1 MFIFFEYF
9 FADQLSINNPVLLNI
24 DKDDLLL
31 FYEPIE
37 TFYDIKHHKQKIT
50 FIISSLRHF
59 IKTINHKNIIHHK
72 ITKNNKLDL
81 SSYLKKI
88 IKENNMKVA
97 VQMDHVSKLNIKG
110 DTTLA
115 LCLEA
120 QEREFKLYQYLPDN
134 LTFVDGKLKV
144 LVEELKLF
152 DDNVDFFELG
162 EPFVDDLNSFDT
174 VLMRQEPPF
183 DMHYITY
190 THLLDHLDKRVR
202 VINNPVSVRN
212 SPEKLLVTH
221 FIDLMPK
228 TIISKNF
235 SEIKEFS
242 NKQNKVV
249 LKPLYGKGGE
259 GIILL
264 QADEQMFDKK
274 LEDFLS
280 NEYEPIMVQEYL
292 PIVKKGDKRIILING
307 EPVGC
312 LNRVPAIS
320 RLT

>member
-1 MFIFFEYF
+1 
-9 FADQLSINNPVLLNI
+9 
-24 DKDDLLL
+24 
-31 FYEPIE
+31 
-37 TFYDIKHHKQKIT
+37 
-50 FIISSLRHF
+50 
-59 IKTINHKNIIHHK
+59 
-72 ITKNNKLDL
+72 
-81 SSYLKKI
+81 
-88 IKENNMKVA
+88 MKVA

-242 NKQNKVV
+242 NKQSKVV

-264 QADEQMFDKK
+264 EADEQMFDKK

-312 LNRVPAIS
+312 LNRVPAEGEFRSNLGVGGLPELSELSS
-320 RLT
+320 RDIEICQRIRKTLIDYDLYFVGIDVIGEYLTEINVTCPTGVRQIKELGGPDIAKLFWDNIQI

>member
-1 MFIFFEYF
+1 
-9 FADQLSINNPVLLNI
+9 
-24 DKDDLLL
+24 
-31 FYEPIE
+31 
-37 TFYDIKHHKQKIT
+37 
-50 FIISSLRHF
+50 
-59 IKTINHKNIIHHK
+59 
-72 ITKNNKLDL
+72 
-81 SSYLKKI
+81 
-88 IKENNMKVA
+88 MKVA

-221 FIDLMPK
+221 FNDLMPK

-242 NKQNKVV
+242 NKQSKVV

-264 QADEQMFDKK
+264 EADEQMFDKK
-274 LEDFLS
+274 LEEFLS

-312 LNRVPAIS
+312 LNRVPAEGEFRSNLGVGGLPELSELSS
-320 RLT
+320 RDIEICQRIRKTLIDYDLYFVGIDVIGDYLTEINVTCPTGVRQIKELGGPDIAKLFWDNIQV

>member
-1 MFIFFEYF
+1 
-9 FADQLSINNPVLLNI
+9 
-24 DKDDLLL
+24 
-31 FYEPIE
+31 
-37 TFYDIKHHKQKIT
+37 
-50 FIISSLRHF
+50 
-59 IKTINHKNIIHHK
+59 
-72 ITKNNKLDL
+72 
-81 SSYLKKI
+81 
-88 IKENNMKVA
+88 MKVA

-152 DDNVDFFELG
+152 DDNLDFFELG
-162 EPFVDDLNSFDT
+162 EPFVDDLNSFDV

-242 NKQNKVV
+242 NKQSKVV

-264 QADEQMFDKK
+264 EADEQMFDKK

-312 LNRVPAIS
+312 LNRVPAEGEFRSNLGVGGLPELSELSS
-320 RLT
+320 RDIEICERIRKTLIDYDLYFVGIDVIGDYLTEINVTCPTGVRQIKELGGPDIAKLFWDNIQV

>member
-1 MFIFFEYF
+1 M
-9 FADQLSINNPVLLNI
+9 
-24 DKDDLLL
+24 
-31 FYEPIE
+31 
-37 TFYDIKHHKQKIT
+37 KI
-50 FIISSLRHF
+50 
-59 IKTINHKNIIHHK
+59 
-72 ITKNNKLDL
+72 
-81 SSYLKKI
+81 
-88 IKENNMKVA
+88 A

-120 QEREFKLYQYLPDN
+120 QKRKFKLYQYLPDN
-134 LTFVDGKLKV
+134 LTFIDGRLKV
-144 LVEELKLF
+144 VVEELKLF
-152 DDNVDFFELG
+152 DDCEDFFELG
-162 EPFVDDLNSFDT
+162 KPFTDDLNSFDT

-190 THLLDHLDKRVR
+190 THLLDHLDKKVR

-212 SPEKLLVTH
+212 APEKLLVTH
-221 FIDLMPK
+221 FADLMPK

-235 SEIKEFS
+235 GEIKEFVS
-242 NKQNKVV
+242 KLNKVV

-264 QADEQMFDKK
+264 ESNDKIFDKK
-274 LEDFLS
+274 LENFLFG
-280 NEYEPIMVQEYL
+280 EHEPIMAQEYL

-312 LNRVPAIS
+312 LNRIPAEGEFRSNLGVGGLPELSELSSRDIEICQRIS
-320 RLT
+320 KTLIDYDLYFVGIDVIGDFLTEINVTCPTGVRQIKELGGPDIAKLFWDNINS

>member
-1 MFIFFEYF
+1 
-9 FADQLSINNPVLLNI
+9 
-24 DKDDLLL
+24 
-31 FYEPIE
+31 
-37 TFYDIKHHKQKIT
+37 
-50 FIISSLRHF
+50 
-59 IKTINHKNIIHHK
+59 
-72 ITKNNKLDL
+72 
-81 SSYLKKI
+81 
-88 IKENNMKVA
+88 MKVA

-152 DDNVDFFELG
+152 DNNVEFFALG

-242 NKQNKVV
+242 NKQSKVV

-264 QADEQMFDKK
+264 EADEQMFDKK

-312 LNRVPAIS
+312 LNRVPAEGEFRSNLGVGGLPELSELSS
-320 RLT
+320 RDIEICQRIRKTLIDYDLYFVGIDVIGEYLTEINVTCPTGVRQIKELGGPDIAKLFWDNIQI

>member
-1 MFIFFEYF
+1 
-9 FADQLSINNPVLLNI
+9 
-24 DKDDLLL
+24 
-31 FYEPIE
+31 
-37 TFYDIKHHKQKIT
+37 
-50 FIISSLRHF
+50 
-59 IKTINHKNIIHHK
+59 
-72 ITKNNKLDL
+72 
-81 SSYLKKI
+81 
-88 IKENNMKVA
+88 MKVA

-221 FIDLMPK
+221 FNDLMPK

-242 NKQNKVV
+242 NKQSKVV

-312 LNRVPAIS
+312 LNRVPAEGEFRSNLGVGGLPELSELSS
-320 RLT
+320 RDIEICERIRKTLIDYDLYFVGIDVIGEYLTEINVTCPTGVRQIKELGGPDIAKLFWDNIQV

>member
-1 MFIFFEYF
+1 
-9 FADQLSINNPVLLNI
+9 
-24 DKDDLLL
+24 
-31 FYEPIE
+31 
-37 TFYDIKHHKQKIT
+37 
-50 FIISSLRHF
+50 
-59 IKTINHKNIIHHK
+59 
-72 ITKNNKLDL
+72 
-81 SSYLKKI
+81 
-88 IKENNMKVA
+88 MKVA

-152 DDNVDFFELG
+152 DDNVAFFELG

-242 NKQNKVV
+242 NKQSKVV

-264 QADEQMFDKK
+264 EADEQMFDKK

-312 LNRVPAIS
+312 LNRVPAEGEFRSNLGVGGLPELSELSS
-320 RLT
+320 RDIEICQRIRKTLIDYDLYFVGIDVIGEYLTEINVTCPTGVRQIKELGGPDIAKLFWDNIQV

>member
-1 MFIFFEYF
+1 
-9 FADQLSINNPVLLNI
+9 
-24 DKDDLLL
+24 
-31 FYEPIE
+31 
-37 TFYDIKHHKQKIT
+37 
-50 FIISSLRHF
+50 
-59 IKTINHKNIIHHK
+59 
-72 ITKNNKLDL
+72 
-81 SSYLKKI
+81 
-88 IKENNMKVA
+88 MKVA

-242 NKQNKVV
+242 NKQSKVV

-264 QADEQMFDKK
+264 EADEQMFDKK

-312 LNRVPAIS
+312 LNRVPAEGEFRSNLGVGGLPELSELSLRDIEICQ
-320 RLT
+320 RIRKTLIDYDLYFVGIDVIGDYLTEINVTCPTGVRQIKELGGPDIAKLFWDNIQV

>member
-1 MFIFFEYF
+1 
-9 FADQLSINNPVLLNI
+9 
-24 DKDDLLL
+24 
-31 FYEPIE
+31 
-37 TFYDIKHHKQKIT
+37 
-50 FIISSLRHF
+50 
-59 IKTINHKNIIHHK
+59 
-72 ITKNNKLDL
+72 
-81 SSYLKKI
+81 
-88 IKENNMKVA
+88 MKVA

-162 EPFVDDLNSFDT
+162 EPFVDDLNSFDA

-242 NKQNKVV
+242 NKQSKVV

-264 QADEQMFDKK
+264 EADEQMFDKK

-312 LNRVPAIS
+312 LNRVPAEGEFRSNLGVGGLPELSELSS
-320 RLT
+320 RDIEICQRIRKTLIDYDLYFVGIDVIGDYLTEINVTCPTGVRQIKELGGPDIAKLFWDNIQV

>member
-1 MFIFFEYF
+1 
-9 FADQLSINNPVLLNI
+9 
-24 DKDDLLL
+24 
-31 FYEPIE
+31 
-37 TFYDIKHHKQKIT
+37 
-50 FIISSLRHF
+50 
-59 IKTINHKNIIHHK
+59 
-72 ITKNNKLDL
+72 
-81 SSYLKKI
+81 
-88 IKENNMKVA
+88 MKVA

-152 DDNVDFFELG
+152 DDSVDFFELG

-242 NKQNKVV
+242 NKQSKVV

-264 QADEQMFDKK
+264 EADEQMFDKK

-312 LNRVPAIS
+312 LNRVPAEGEFRSNLGVGGLPELSELSS
-320 RLT
+320 RDIEICQRIRKTLIDYDLYFVGIDVIGDYLTEINVTCPTGVRQIKELGGPDIAKLFWDNIQI

>member
-1 MFIFFEYF
+1 M
-9 FADQLSINNPVLLNI
+9 
-24 DKDDLLL
+24 
-31 FYEPIE
+31 
-37 TFYDIKHHKQKIT
+37 KI
-50 FIISSLRHF
+50 
-59 IKTINHKNIIHHK
+59 
-72 ITKNNKLDL
+72 
-81 SSYLKKI
+81 
-88 IKENNMKVA
+88 A

-120 QEREFKLYQYLPDN
+120 QKRKFKLYQYLPDN
-134 LTFVDGKLKV
+134 LTFIDGRLKV
-144 LVEELKLF
+144 VVEELKLF
-152 DDNVDFFELG
+152 DDCEDFFELG
-162 EPFVDDLNSFDT
+162 KPFTDDLNSFDT

-190 THLLDHLDKRVR
+190 THLLDHLDKKVR

-212 SPEKLLVTH
+212 APEKLLVTH
-221 FIDLMPK
+221 FADLMPK

-235 SEIKEFS
+235 DEIKEFVS
-242 NKQNKVV
+242 KLNKVV

-264 QADEQMFDKK
+264 ESNDKMFDKK
-274 LEDFLS
+274 LENFLLG
-280 NEYEPIMVQEYL
+280 EHEPIMAQEYL

-312 LNRVPAIS
+312 LNRIPAEGEFRSNLGVGGLPELSELSSRDIEICQRIS
-320 RLT
+320 KTLIDYDLYFVGIDVIGDFLTEINVTCPTGVRQIKELGGPDIAKLFWDNINS

>member
-1 MFIFFEYF
+1 M
-9 FADQLSINNPVLLNI
+9 
-24 DKDDLLL
+24 
-31 FYEPIE
+31 
-37 TFYDIKHHKQKIT
+37 KI
-50 FIISSLRHF
+50 
-59 IKTINHKNIIHHK
+59 
-72 ITKNNKLDL
+72 
-81 SSYLKKI
+81 
-88 IKENNMKVA
+88 A

-120 QEREFKLYQYLPDN
+120 QKRKFKLYQYLPDN
-134 LTFVDGKLKV
+134 LTFIDGRLKV
-144 LVEELKLF
+144 VVEELKLF
-152 DDNVDFFELG
+152 DDCEDFFELG
-162 EPFVDDLNSFDT
+162 KPFTDDLNSFDT

-190 THLLDHLDKRVR
+190 THLLDHLDKKVR

-212 SPEKLLVTH
+212 APEKLLVTH
-221 FIDLMPK
+221 FADLMPK

-235 SEIKEFS
+235 DEIKEFVS
-242 NKQNKVV
+242 KLNKVV

-264 QADEQMFDKK
+264 ESNDKIFDKK
-274 LEDFLS
+274 LENFLLG
-280 NEYEPIMVQEYL
+280 EHEPIMAQEYL

-312 LNRVPAIS
+312 LNRIPAEGEFRSNLGVGGLPELSELSSRDIEICQRIS
-320 RLT
+320 KTLIDYDLYFVGIDVIGDFLTEINVTCPTGVRQIKELGGPDIAKLFWDNINS

>member
-1 MFIFFEYF
+1 M
-9 FADQLSINNPVLLNI
+9 
-24 DKDDLLL
+24 
-31 FYEPIE
+31 
-37 TFYDIKHHKQKIT
+37 KI
-50 FIISSLRHF
+50 
-59 IKTINHKNIIHHK
+59 
-72 ITKNNKLDL
+72 
-81 SSYLKKI
+81 
-88 IKENNMKVA
+88 A

-120 QEREFKLYQYLPDN
+120 QKRKFKLYQYLPDN
-134 LTFVDGKLKV
+134 LTFIDGRLKV
-144 LVEELKLF
+144 VVEELKLF
-152 DDNVDFFELG
+152 DDCEDFFELG
-162 EPFVDDLNSFDT
+162 KPFTDDLNSFDT

-190 THLLDHLDKRVR
+190 THLLDHLDKKVR

-212 SPEKLLVTH
+212 APEKLLVTH
-221 FIDLMPK
+221 FADLMPK

-235 SEIKEFS
+235 DEIKEFVS
-242 NKQNKVV
+242 KLNKVV

-264 QADEQMFDKK
+264 ESNDKMFDKK
-274 LEDFLS
+274 LENFLLG
-280 NEYEPIMVQEYL
+280 EHEPIMAQEYL

-312 LNRVPAIS
+312 LNRIPAEGEFRSNLGVGGLPELAELSSRDIEICQRIS
-320 RLT
+320 KTLIDYDLYFVGIDVIGDFLTEINVTCPTGVRQIRELGGPDIAKLFWDNINS

>member
-1 MFIFFEYF
+1 
-9 FADQLSINNPVLLNI
+9 
-24 DKDDLLL
+24 
-31 FYEPIE
+31 
-37 TFYDIKHHKQKIT
+37 
-50 FIISSLRHF
+50 
-59 IKTINHKNIIHHK
+59 
-72 ITKNNKLDL
+72 
-81 SSYLKKI
+81 
-88 IKENNMKVA
+88 MKVA

-152 DDNVDFFELG
+152 DDSVDFFELG

-264 QADEQMFDKK
+264 EADEQMFDKK

-312 LNRVPAIS
+312 LNRVPAEGEFRSNLGVGGLPELSELSS
-320 RLT
+320 RDIEICQRIRKTLIDYDLYFVGIDVIGEYLTEINVTCPTGVRQIKELGGPDIAKLFWDNIQV

>member
-1 MFIFFEYF
+1 
-9 FADQLSINNPVLLNI
+9 
-24 DKDDLLL
+24 
-31 FYEPIE
+31 
-37 TFYDIKHHKQKIT
+37 
-50 FIISSLRHF
+50 
-59 IKTINHKNIIHHK
+59 
-72 ITKNNKLDL
+72 
-81 SSYLKKI
+81 
-88 IKENNMKVA
+88 MKVA

-242 NKQNKVV
+242 NKQSKVV

-264 QADEQMFDKK
+264 EADEQMFDKK
-274 LEDFLS
+274 LEEFLS

-312 LNRVPAIS
+312 LNRVPAEGEFRSNLGVGGLPELSELSS
-320 RLT
+320 RDIEICQRIRKTLIDYDLYFVGIDVIGDYLTEINVTCPTGVRQIKELGGPDIAKLFWDNIQV

>member
-1 MFIFFEYF
+1 
-9 FADQLSINNPVLLNI
+9 
-24 DKDDLLL
+24 
-31 FYEPIE
+31 
-37 TFYDIKHHKQKIT
+37 
-50 FIISSLRHF
+50 
-59 IKTINHKNIIHHK
+59 
-72 ITKNNKLDL
+72 
-81 SSYLKKI
+81 
-88 IKENNMKVA
+88 MKVA

-152 DDNVDFFELG
+152 DDNEDFFELG
-162 EPFVDDLNSFDT
+162 EPFVDDLNSFDV

-242 NKQNKVV
+242 NKQSKVV

-264 QADEQMFDKK
+264 EADEQMFDKK

-312 LNRVPAIS
+312 LNRVPAEGEFRSNLGVGGLPELSELSS
-320 RLT
+320 RDIEICQRIRKTLIDYDLYFVGIDVIGDYLTEINVTCPTGVRQIKELGGPDIAKLFWDNIQV

>member
-1 MFIFFEYF
+1 
-9 FADQLSINNPVLLNI
+9 
-24 DKDDLLL
+24 
-31 FYEPIE
+31 
-37 TFYDIKHHKQKIT
+37 
-50 FIISSLRHF
+50 
-59 IKTINHKNIIHHK
+59 
-72 ITKNNKLDL
+72 
-81 SSYLKKI
+81 
-88 IKENNMKVA
+88 MKVA

-120 QEREFKLYQYLPDN
+120 QERGFKLYQYLPDN

-242 NKQNKVV
+242 NKQSKVV

-264 QADEQMFDKK
+264 EADEQMFDKK

-312 LNRVPAIS
+312 LNRVPAEGEFRSNLGVGGLPELSELSS
-320 RLT
+320 RDIEICQRIRKTLIDYDLYFVGIDVIGEYLTEINVTCPTGVRQIKELGGPDIAKLFWDNIQV

>member
-1 MFIFFEYF
+1 
-9 FADQLSINNPVLLNI
+9 
-24 DKDDLLL
+24 
-31 FYEPIE
+31 
-37 TFYDIKHHKQKIT
+37 
-50 FIISSLRHF
+50 
-59 IKTINHKNIIHHK
+59 
-72 ITKNNKLDL
+72 
-81 SSYLKKI
+81 
-88 IKENNMKVA
+88 MKVA

-242 NKQNKVV
+242 NKQSKVV

-264 QADEQMFDKK
+264 EADEQMFDKK
-274 LEDFLS
+274 LEEFLS
-280 NEYEPIMVQEYL
+280 NKYEPIMVQEYL

-312 LNRVPAIS
+312 LNRVPAEGEFRSNLGVGGLPELSELSS
-320 RLT
+320 RDIEICQRIRKTLIDYDLYFVGIDVIGEYLTEINVTCPTGVRQIKELGGPDIAKLFWDNIQV

>member
-1 MFIFFEYF
+1 
-9 FADQLSINNPVLLNI
+9 
-24 DKDDLLL
+24 
-31 FYEPIE
+31 
-37 TFYDIKHHKQKIT
+37 
-50 FIISSLRHF
+50 
-59 IKTINHKNIIHHK
+59 
-72 ITKNNKLDL
+72 
-81 SSYLKKI
+81 
-88 IKENNMKVA
+88 MKVA

-242 NKQNKVV
+242 NKQSKVV

-264 QADEQMFDKK
+264 EADEQMFDKK

-312 LNRVPAIS
+312 LNRVPAEGEFRSNLGVGGLPELSELSS
-320 RLT
+320 RDIEICQRIRKTLIDYDLYFVGIDVIGGYLTEINVTCPTGVRQIKELGGPDIAKLFWDNIQV

>member
-1 MFIFFEYF
+1 
-9 FADQLSINNPVLLNI
+9 
-24 DKDDLLL
+24 
-31 FYEPIE
+31 
-37 TFYDIKHHKQKIT
+37 
-50 FIISSLRHF
+50 
-59 IKTINHKNIIHHK
+59 
-72 ITKNNKLDL
+72 
-81 SSYLKKI
+81 
-88 IKENNMKVA
+88 MKVA

-120 QEREFKLYQYLPDN
+120 QEREFTLYQYLPDN

-152 DDNVDFFELG
+152 DDNIDFFELG
-162 EPFVDDLNSFDT
+162 EPFVDDLNSFDV

-242 NKQNKVV
+242 NKQSKVV

-264 QADEQMFDKK
+264 EADEQMFDKK

-312 LNRVPAIS
+312 LNRVPAEGEFRSNLGVGGLPELSELSS
-320 RLT
+320 RDIEICQRIRKTLIDYDLYFVGIDVIGGYLTEINVTCPTGVRQIKELGGPDIAKLFWDNIQV

>member
-1 MFIFFEYF
+1 
-9 FADQLSINNPVLLNI
+9 
-24 DKDDLLL
+24 
-31 FYEPIE
+31 
-37 TFYDIKHHKQKIT
+37 
-50 FIISSLRHF
+50 
-59 IKTINHKNIIHHK
+59 
-72 ITKNNKLDL
+72 
-81 SSYLKKI
+81 
-88 IKENNMKVA
+88 MKVA

-242 NKQNKVV
+242 NKQSKVV

-264 QADEQMFDKK
+264 EADEQMFDKK
-274 LEDFLS
+274 LEEFLS

-312 LNRVPAIS
+312 LNRVPAEGEFRSNLGVGGLPELSELSS
-320 RLT
+320 RDIEICQRIRKTLIDYDLYFVGIDVIGEYLTEINVTCPTGVRQIKELGGPDIAKLFWDNIQV

>member
-1 MFIFFEYF
+1 
-9 FADQLSINNPVLLNI
+9 
-24 DKDDLLL
+24 
-31 FYEPIE
+31 
-37 TFYDIKHHKQKIT
+37 
-50 FIISSLRHF
+50 
-59 IKTINHKNIIHHK
+59 
-72 ITKNNKLDL
+72 
-81 SSYLKKI
+81 
-88 IKENNMKVA
+88 MKVA

-152 DDNVDFFELG
+152 DDNEDFFELG

-242 NKQNKVV
+242 NKQSKVV

-264 QADEQMFDKK
+264 EADEQMFDKK

-312 LNRVPAIS
+312 LNRVPAEGEFRSNLGVGGLPELSELSS
-320 RLT
+320 RDIEICQRIRKTLIDYDLYFVGIDVIGDYLTEINVTCPTGVRQIKELGGPDIAKLFWDNIQV

>member
-1 MFIFFEYF
+1 
-9 FADQLSINNPVLLNI
+9 
-24 DKDDLLL
+24 
-31 FYEPIE
+31 
-37 TFYDIKHHKQKIT
+37 
-50 FIISSLRHF
+50 
-59 IKTINHKNIIHHK
+59 
-72 ITKNNKLDL
+72 
-81 SSYLKKI
+81 
-88 IKENNMKVA
+88 MKVA

-152 DDNVDFFELG
+152 DDSADFFELG

-242 NKQNKVV
+242 NKQSKVV

-264 QADEQMFDKK
+264 EADEQMFDKK

-312 LNRVPAIS
+312 LNRVPAEGEFRSNLGVGGLPELSELSS
-320 RLT
+320 RDIEICQRIRKTLIDYDLYFVGIDVIGEYLTEINVTCPTGVRQIKELGGPDIAKLFWDNIQI

>member
-1 MFIFFEYF
+1 
-9 FADQLSINNPVLLNI
+9 
-24 DKDDLLL
+24 
-31 FYEPIE
+31 
-37 TFYDIKHHKQKIT
+37 
-50 FIISSLRHF
+50 
-59 IKTINHKNIIHHK
+59 
-72 ITKNNKLDL
+72 
-81 SSYLKKI
+81 
-88 IKENNMKVA
+88 MKVA

-120 QEREFKLYQYLPDN
+120 QEREFTLYQYLPDN

-152 DDNVDFFELG
+152 DDNEDFFELG
-162 EPFVDDLNSFDT
+162 EPFVDDLNSFDV

-242 NKQNKVV
+242 NKQSKVV

-264 QADEQMFDKK
+264 EADEQMFDKK

-312 LNRVPAIS
+312 LNRVPAEGEFRSNLGVGGLPELSELSS
-320 RLT
+320 RDIEICQRIRKTLIDYDLYFVGIDVIGEYLTEINVTCPTGVRQIKELGGPDIAKLFWDNIQV

>member
-1 MFIFFEYF
+1 
-9 FADQLSINNPVLLNI
+9 
-24 DKDDLLL
+24 
-31 FYEPIE
+31 
-37 TFYDIKHHKQKIT
+37 
-50 FIISSLRHF
+50 
-59 IKTINHKNIIHHK
+59 
-72 ITKNNKLDL
+72 
-81 SSYLKKI
+81 
-88 IKENNMKVA
+88 MKVA

-162 EPFVDDLNSFDT
+162 EPFVDDLNSFDV

-242 NKQNKVV
+242 NKQSKVV

-264 QADEQMFDKK
+264 EADEQMFDKK

-312 LNRVPAIS
+312 LNRVPAEGEFRSNLGVGGLPELSELSS
-320 RLT
+320 RDIEICQRIRKTLIDYDLYFVGIDVIGDYLTEINVTCPTGVRQIKELGGPDIAKLFWDNIQV

>member
-1 MFIFFEYF
+1 
-9 FADQLSINNPVLLNI
+9 
-24 DKDDLLL
+24 
-31 FYEPIE
+31 
-37 TFYDIKHHKQKIT
+37 
-50 FIISSLRHF
+50 
-59 IKTINHKNIIHHK
+59 
-72 ITKNNKLDL
+72 
-81 SSYLKKI
+81 
-88 IKENNMKVA
+88 MKVA

-162 EPFVDDLNSFDT
+162 EPFVDDLNSFDV

-242 NKQNKVV
+242 NKQSKVV

-264 QADEQMFDKK
+264 EADEQMFDKK

-312 LNRVPAIS
+312 LNRVPAEGEFRSNLGVGGLPELSELSS
-320 RLT
+320 RDIEICQRIRKTLIDYDLYFVGIDVIGGYLTEINVTCPTGVRQIKELGGPDIAKLFWDNIQV